1 MFANGKGVVVR
12 YFGPISVGMTL
23 LGLVLLV
30 LPPLIGLSS
39 SWTLVGMLLLVAG
52 GIKLIVVR
60 LWRGLVHGPGVEHS
74 TAPRD

>member
-1 MFANGKGVVVR
+1 MFANGTGVAVR
-12 YFGPISVGMTL
+12 YFGPISIGMTL

-30 LPPLIGLSS
+30 LSPVMGLSS
-39 SWTLVGMLLLVAG
+39 SWTLVGMLLIVAG

-60 LWRGLVHGPGVEHS
+60 LWKGLVHGPGVEHS